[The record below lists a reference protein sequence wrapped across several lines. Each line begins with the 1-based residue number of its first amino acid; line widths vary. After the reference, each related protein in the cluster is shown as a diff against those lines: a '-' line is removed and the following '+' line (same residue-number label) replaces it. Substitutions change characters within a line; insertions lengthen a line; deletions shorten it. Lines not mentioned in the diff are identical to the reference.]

1 MKWKL
6 RYKNDRKPNIGIEK
20 KIFFLQ
26 NEKKVVS
33 LQSICS
39 DKCQKYCCITYGKS
53 AFGQVFRK
61 QQQMESLLRLC
72 L

>member
-20 KIFFLQ
+20 NIFFLQ

-39 DKCQKYCCITYGKS
+39 DKCQRYYCTTYGRS